1 MYTNV
6 TVSESIS
13 LAADLAYRHQDMPFD
28 KQTFID
34 LLRLAL
40 IEVLFQVGNSWYRQ
54 VDGLAMG
61 SKLAVYLANIWM
73 SQFISRLGGKK
84 SAECDEDDKPPVV
97 VTDVKNPC
105 RICTKTVNRGYAAQC
120 NRCGFWH
127 HRVGIGYTTS
137 QIRALKPGT

>member
-1 MYTNV
+1 M
-6 TVSESIS
+6 SESIS

-40 IEVLFQVGNSWYRQ
+40 IDVLFQVGNFWYRQ

-73 SQFISRLGGKK
+73 SQFESSSGGKK
-84 SAECDEDDKPPVV
+84 
-97 VTDVKNPC
+97 NG
-105 RICTKTVNRGYAAQC
+105 I
-120 NRCGFWH
+120 
-127 HRVGIGYTTS
+127 VGADG
-137 QIRALKPGT
+137 K

>member
-1 MYTNV
+1 MEEAKIKASSSEIRDAVQELVLNDDEVLISLDVKSLYTNV
-6 TVSESIS
+6 PVSESIS

-40 IEVLFQVGNSWYRQ
+40 IDVLFQVGNSWYRQ

-73 SQFISRLGGKK
+73 SQF
-84 SAECDEDDKPPVV
+84 
-97 VTDVKNPC
+97 
-105 RICTKTVNRGYAAQC
+105 
-120 NRCGFWH
+120 
-127 HRVGIGYTTS
+127 
-137 QIRALKPGT
+137 